1 MSASTM
7 TGSESSASVLLLASD
22 PKTRVPLCTI
32 HCRMQPATSPTWG
45 TGISF
50 VRGGSHAV
58 RACRGAGHKAIIV
71 WHMRGERGYKE
82 RRYPMHAQAHPHGR
96 MPGFISSHQS
106 VECCMACF
114 LVLTWAPVV

>member
-50 VRGGSHAV
+50 VR
-58 RACRGAGHKAIIV
+58 K
-71 WHMRGERGYKE
+71 
-82 RRYPMHAQAHPHGR
+82 GR
-96 MPGFISSHQS
+96 KQCSP
-106 VECCMACF
+106 CMQGCGP
-114 LVLTWAPVV
+114 L